1 MMSYRAATS
10 LAWSLCALS
19 LALTALGLLLLA
31 FSLSHPGVHI
41 FDHWPDS
48 TLAAI
53 CFSTVG
59 AVIAPRTLPH
69 NPIGGIF
76 CVAGLLFA
84 LVHFSAE
91 YAIYALLAAPGS
103 PLPGGEAAAWLT
115 SWLWIPQNGSI
126 MLMVLLFPN
135 GRLPSRGWR
144 WFVWLSV
151 PLALVGALLC
161 AFTPGPIIALG
172 PIQNPLALVESLPS
186 VNKTVERV
194 VNALMLVA
202 VISLFIRLRH
212 AGEQE
217 RQQIKWPV
225 YAIVLAIGGAVLTF
239 PVSEAIGSAS
249 LKWIGFV
256 SLVAG
261 VIAIPISMGIA
272 IIRYRL
278 YEIDLII
285 NRTLV
290 YGSLTA
296 TLALV
301 YFGGVATTQAIFRT
315 ITGHEKQ
322 PQLAIVVSTL
332 LIAALFNP
340 LRHHIQSFIDRR
352 FYRQKYDATKALEG
366 FHARLREE
374 VDLESLTTNLVSVVE
389 DTMQPAHVTVWLR
402 PDAYPEVSDLIDGG
416 TARAAGKQ
424 VRA

>member
-1 MMSYRAATS
+1 MSARATW

-19 LALTALGLLLLA
+19 SVLMVLSLLLLA
-31 FSLSHPGVHI
+31 LSLAHPDVDI
-41 FDHWPDS
+41 FDHWFDS

-59 AVIAPRTLPH
+59 AVIAPRTPSH
-69 NPIGGIF
+69 NPIGWIF

-84 LVHFSAE
+84 LAHFSAE
-91 YAIYALLAAPGS
+91 YAIYTLLAAPGS
-103 PLPGGEAAAWLT
+103 PLPGGEAAAWIV

-126 MLMVLLFPN
+126 MLMVLLFPD
-135 GRLPSRGWR
+135 GRLPSGGWR

-161 AFTPGPIIALG
+161 AFAPGPIIALG
-172 PIQNPLALVESLPS
+172 PIHNPLPLVESLPS
-186 VNKTVERV
+186 VYRTIERV
-194 VNALMLVA
+194 VNTLMLVA
-202 VISLFIRLRH
+202 VISLFIRLRR
-212 AGEQE
+212 ARALE

-225 YAIVLAIGGAVLTF
+225 YAITLSIGGAVLTF

-256 SLVAG
+256 PLVAG
-261 VIAIPISMGIA
+261 VIATPISMGIA
-272 IIRYRL
+272 IMRYRL

-315 ITGHEKQ
+315 ITGHEEQ
-322 PQLAIVVSTL
+322 PQLAIVISTL
-332 LIAALFNP
+332 VIAALFNP
-340 LRHHIQSFIDRR
+340 LRRRIQGFIDIR
-352 FYRQKYDATKALEG
+352 FYRSKYDASKTLEAFSATLRNETDLDALSD
-366 FHARLREE
+366 
-374 VDLESLTTNLVSVVE
+374 DLVGVVWE
-389 DTMQPAHVTVWLR
+389 TMRPAHVSLWLR
-402 PDAYPEVSDLIDGG
+402 PEAVSEPKRPD
-416 TARAAGKQ
+416 
-424 VRA
+424 